1 MLLLK
6 CLPFYHSS
14 GFFPYCNVMKSDL
27 DDGDSTNW
35 FYQQIVLRNHR
46 NTKSLKTEKK
56 NRGIRK
62 FSKIKVGSYQ
72 NGWQTFMDFVLTHF
86 RCPGVYSTIRRL
98 KIENTWL
105 FPLCQNQTLFLMA
118 LLTNLTS
125 WGVISA
131 PPCYMALGGYFHYP
145 LPMLAV

>member
-1 MLLLK
+1 
-6 CLPFYHSS
+6 
-14 GFFPYCNVMKSDL
+14 MKSDL

-46 NTKSLKTEKK
+46 NTKSLNTEKK
-56 NRGIRK
+56 NRGIRQ
-62 FSKIKVGSYQ
+62 FIKIKVGSYQ

-118 LLTNLTS
+118 FLTNLTS
-125 WGVISA
+125 WVVVSA
-131 PPCYMALGGYFHYP
+131 PPQGFQFTFRRGGGMVPPLGAGLSQVGGECRVKHHDNRIE
-145 LPMLAV
+145 